1 MVAHNKTDHLR
12 KAEMKQLII
21 RFRKIQV
28 IEKPLCSAILLLLI
42 IISIVNCSEPE
53 KSPPA
58 ITGTIPTEEEVG
70 GEVLI
75 LGKNF
80 ATATTVTFGNV
91 TSGIV
96 SKTDTEILTVV
107 PPGVS
112 VGNTEIT
119 VTSDAGTSSGQA
131 FKVLESTP
139 VDPATQ
145 PVIDE
150 VVAAK
155 NITEQLMLIRGKN
168 LSTSTKVKFGVYE
181 ADVLTATSKV
191 VTAIIPATLKPASYS
206 VKVKSSKGTSEGKPF
221 EVIATQPNAPAG
233 VTLVNGAIVVAPPSG
248 YIPPIQNLW
257 ENASSESETVFLND
271 ETGGAEESGPLSAQM
286 PDAPFPDEP
295 NGFFDRTVVDGVM
308 TNYIE
313 FTGQGIRYVGTWS
326 TTTDYNAN
334 NDDCYHNL
342 VLISTQSGKQLKL
355 RVRSG
360 SCQ

>member
-1 MVAHNKTDHLR
+1 
-12 KAEMKQLII
+12 MK
-21 RFRKIQV
+21 V
-28 IEKPLCSAILLLLI
+28 INISYEGKSKVGFLCSVIILLSMALL
-42 IISIVNCSEPE
+42 VTCSEPE
-53 KSPPA
+53 KPAPA

-80 ATATTVTFGNV
+80 ATATTVTFGSI

-119 VTSDAGTSSGQA
+119 VTSDAGTSSGQT
-131 FKVLESTP
+131 FKVLESIP

-181 ADVLTATSKV
+181 AEVLTATSKV

-221 EVIATQPNAPAG
+221 EVIASQPNAPAG

-248 YIPPIQNLW
+248 YVPPIQNLW
-257 ENASSESETVFLND
+257 GNALTENESIFLND
-271 ETGGAEESGPLSAQM
+271 ETGGASSGPLSAQIL
-286 PDAPFPDEP
+286 PGDDFPSEP

-313 FTGQGIRYVGTWS
+313 FTARGIRYVGTWS
-326 TTTDYNAN
+326 ATSDYNAAD
-334 NDDCYHNL
+334 DDCYHNL
-342 VLISTQSGKQLKL
+342 VLISTQSGKQLRL
-355 RVRSG
+355 RVRAG
-360 SCQ
+360 FCQ